1 MTKLLFVNGCVNRE
15 RSRTL
20 RLAKELISR
29 IKADEVEEIVL
40 EEAGLTPLNTARL
53 QKREGLATA
62 GRLDDP
68 EFSEARRY
76 ASADVL
82 VVATPFWE
90 FGFNSMTKI
99 YLENISQLGISFVY
113 TDEGMPK
120 GLTSIK
126 KAYYVTTRGGFT
138 DDEHDLGYKMFKEVA
153 GMHGIKDVRI
163 LSANALDIVGNDPEA
178 IVKDAISRIDE
189 LLRQRGLDGLV

>member
-1 MTKLLFVNGCVNRE
+1 MTKLLFVNGCVNHE

-20 RLAKELISR
+20 RLARELISR
-29 IKADEVEEIVL
+29 IKTDEVEEMVL
-40 EEAGLTPLNTARL
+40 EEAGLTPLDSARL
-53 QKREGLATA
+53 QKREGLALA

-99 YLENISQLGISFVY
+99 YLENVSQLGISFVY
-113 TDEGMPK
+113 TEEGVPK
-120 GLTSIK
+120 GLASIK
-126 KAYYVTTRGGFT
+126 RAYYVTTRGGFT
-138 DDEHDLGYKMFKEVA
+138 DDEHDLGYKMFKEVV

-163 LSANALDIVGNDPEA
+163 LGANALDIIGNDPEA
-178 IVKDAISRIDE
+178 IVKDAISKIDGI
-189 LLRQRGLDGLV
+189 LR